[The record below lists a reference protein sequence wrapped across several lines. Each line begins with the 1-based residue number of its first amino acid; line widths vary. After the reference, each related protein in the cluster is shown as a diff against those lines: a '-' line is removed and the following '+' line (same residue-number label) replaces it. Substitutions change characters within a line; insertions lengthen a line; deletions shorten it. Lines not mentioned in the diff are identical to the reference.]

1 MSLSLDRS
9 TPHAT
14 TPHTT
19 TPHTMTPH
27 TTTTPARPATLLP
40 DALRPSRLRASR
52 LTEAGRGHSAPQLRR
67 IVLDLAKDPTLVDRV
82 PVSATERTW
91 TSLDV
96 GADACAWVIR
106 WPAGI
111 SSGWHDHGGP
121 GTGVSGAFTVLQ
133 GHLRER
139 AWSDYGP
146 LTRHLGPGQVRSF
159 APSYVHEVSGDG
171 EPAAITVHA
180 YSPRLT
186 EMRTYRIESRIDGD
200 ELVYVETSDPDE
212 W

>member
-9 TPHAT
+9 TPPAIAVAAT
-14 TPHTT
+14 PSKLSLAALD
-19 TPHTMTPH
+19 PD
-27 TTTTPARPATLLP
+27 TLPSIRLQV
-40 DALRPSRLRASR
+40 SRLA
-52 LTEAGRGHSAPQLRR
+52 EAGRGLDAPQLRR
-67 IVLDLAKDPTLVDRV
+67 IVLELAQDPALIHLVPADD
-82 PVSATERTW
+82 TERTW
-91 TSLDV
+91 AALDI
-96 GADACAWVIR
+96 GEEACAWVIR

-133 GHLRER
+133 GQLRER
-139 AWSDYGP
+139 AWSDFGP
-146 LTRHLGPGQVRSF
+146 LTRRLGPGHLRSF
-159 APSYVHEVSGDG
+159 GPSYIHEVSGDSVR
-171 EPAAITVHA
+171 PAITVHA